1 MEEVNNKIKE
11 TEVKIAAA
19 ERIGDVTRI
28 NTLESLLVELHR
40 SKNFLLQ
47 QQITGMRP
55 YNRPIN
61 FFKYFY
67 KYLSTNYLSF

>member
-1 MEEVNNKIKE
+1 MEEVTNKIKE

-28 NTLESLLVELHR
+28 NTLESLFVELHR

-47 QQITGMRP
+47 QQIATGMRP
-55 YNRPIN
+55 FRIMVLLIETFSNA
-61 FFKYFY
+61 
-67 KYLSTNYLSF
+67 

>member
-1 MEEVNNKIKE
+1 MEDVANKIKE

-47 QQITGMRP
+47 QQILTGMRP

-61 FFKYFY
+61 FCKYFY
-67 KYLSTNYLSF
+67 